1 MQTKY
6 FVHADVSHFVAVQL
20 AIQVATLEFFCN
32 RPTVVALTEFG
43 SDVSTIQAALT
54 AAQEA
59 ALAAGIGLVVYGLQG
74 RGKVRTIFQLLLD
87 MDTARV
93 YLNLEDGEQ
102 LAVMAEE
109 RIHMDLKVSAPG
121 SISSK
126 YSLIALENHEKDV
139 VARRRYTSYVPSRT
153 HVVWPTVDCCFR

>member
-1 MQTKY
+1 M
-6 FVHADVSHFVAVQL
+6 QL

-43 SDVSTIQAALT
+43 LDVSTIQAALT

-59 ALAAGIGLVVYGLQG
+59 AAATGVGLVVFGLAG

-87 MDTARV
+87 MDTARI

-102 LAVMAEE
+102 LAVLAEE
-109 RIHMDLKVSAPG
+109 RIHMDLKVRQ
-121 SISSK
+121 SSRG
-126 YSLIALENHEKDV
+126 
-139 VARRRYTSYVPSRT
+139 ARKSCSK
-153 HVVWPTVDCCFR
+153 TV